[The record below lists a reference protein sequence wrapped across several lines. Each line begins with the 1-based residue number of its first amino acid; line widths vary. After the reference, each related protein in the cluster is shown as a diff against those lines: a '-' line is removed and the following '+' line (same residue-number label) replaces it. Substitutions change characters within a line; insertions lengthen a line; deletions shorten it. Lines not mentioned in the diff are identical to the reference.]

1 MDSFFEWTESKH
13 FNELQYSQVVTS
25 EQCIEYIH
33 EARLDVLFLQLYWMA
48 IGLVIL
54 SVLSLLCLFY
64 RVDSLEKKI
73 ETYEDVS
80 HVKLV

>member
-1 MDSFFEWTESKH
+1 MEFFFEWTESKH
-13 FNELQYSQVVTS
+13 FYQLRYPQVVTS
-25 EQCIEYIH
+25 EQCIEYMH
-33 EARLDVLFLQLYWMA
+33 EARLDVLFLQMYWMA
-48 IGLVIL
+48 IGLVII

-73 ETYEDVS
+73 EIYEDVS